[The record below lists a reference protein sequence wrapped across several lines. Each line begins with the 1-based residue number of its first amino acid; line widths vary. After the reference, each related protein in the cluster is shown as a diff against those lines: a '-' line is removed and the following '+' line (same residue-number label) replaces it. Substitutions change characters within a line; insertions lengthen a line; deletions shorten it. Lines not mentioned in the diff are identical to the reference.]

1 MDLSIFEMDKEKELS
16 GTWVEIEFRGQKG
29 QFKIARSGND
39 KFLRTYMRLK
49 QSKRFKPG
57 QENEE
62 EKFID
67 ECLTRAMAE
76 AILIDTGDEITD
88 GGQPVEYSP
97 DLGFAILMKY
107 PELRNK
113 ISVAAND
120 VEAFAAR
127 DLEEIT
133 KN

>member
-29 QFKIARSGND
+29 QFRVARSGND

-49 QSKRFKPG
+49 QTKRFKPG
-57 QENEE
+57 QDKELEA
-62 EKFID
+62 FTD

-76 AILIDTGDEITD
+76 AILIDTGTEITD
-88 GGQPVEYSP
+88 NGVPIEYTP
-97 DLGFAILMKY
+97 DLGFAIMMKY

-113 ISVAAND
+113 ISIAAND
-120 VEAFAAR
+120 VESFAAH
-127 DLEEIT
+127 DLEEIV